1 MLSVFLFASQAA
13 QVAAASLDLREFM
26 QYVADAAA
34 IGACGFAWRTNAR
47 VTRLETVLMEPELGL
62 VSVVSRLRDRGVS
75 TPADFPGIH
84 PQDVPR
90 HKR

>member
-1 MLSVFLFASQAA
+1 MLANSLIQAA
-13 QVAAASLDLREFM
+13 QTVATSIDLREFM

-47 VTRLETVLMEPELGL
+47 VTRLETMLTEPKLGL
-62 VSVVSRLRDRGVS
+62 VDVVSDLRDRGVA

-84 PQDVPR
+84 PPDAARQ
-90 HKR
+90 KR